1 MLNFAKNKFNDLVL
15 EKNQVKKRV
24 QVCFSPA
31 LFPLYADRESIV
43 VVADVLRATSS
54 MCYAFEKGVRKMIP
68 VSTVEEALEFKNHK
82 DHIIAAERNGKIVEG
97 FDFGNSPQTY
107 DNINVD
113 GKVVV
118 MTTTNGTKTI
128 SIAKKDHE
136 VIVGS
141 FLNLDA
147 ISDYLI
153 GKDKNVILVC
163 AGWKDKFNLEDTL
176 FCGAVVEQLL
186 LSGNYFSECDSAYGA
201 KELYKSSEDDLYAF
215 LEVSSHRKRLQ
226 NLDID
231 SDVKFCLQKNIT
243 SHVPLL
249 QDDYLISTSSLIEKI

>member
-1 MLNFAKNKFNDLVL
+1 MHSKFNDLVL
-15 EKNQVKKRV
+15 ETNQKKNRV
-24 QVCFSPA
+24 QVCYSPA

-68 VSTVEEALEFKNHK
+68 VSTVEEALEFKNHQ

-107 DNINVD
+107 DNVD
-113 GKVVV
+113 VEGKVIV

-128 SIAKKDHE
+128 SIAKKDHK

-147 ISDYLI
+147 VSNYLI
-153 GKDKNVILVC
+153 EQGKNVILVC
-163 AGWKDKFNLEDTL
+163 AGWKNKFNLEDTL

-186 LSGNYFSECDSAYGA
+186 DSGHYTSECDSAYGA
-201 KELYKSSEDDLYAF
+201 KELYKSSKDDLYAF

-226 NLDID
+226 NLNID

-249 QDDYLISTSSLIEKI
+249 QGNHLVSASSLIEKV